1 MDKIFDSP
9 DGWECQNML
18 TAAHLVAHAADLRKE
33 SRGVHYRMD
42 HSEADDSRF
51 KRHIEMVKSAS

>member
-1 MDKIFDSP
+1 MDKAFDSP

-18 TAAHLVAHAADLRKE
+18 TVSLLMAHAAELRKE

-42 HSEADDSRF
+42 YTQTDDERF
-51 KRHIEMVKSAS
+51 KKHIELVRSR